1 MPTARQCLSPQ
12 EDVPKYRNASPPNG
26 QHGNHGA
33 NAQVHAMVKN
43 PEQDPANR
51 AFLTNRE
58 NAQEMTLK
66 RKDEEILA
74 TFVNHV
80 RQAVTLPKSDVIFRL
95 LTEVNQSQ
103 RPLKPRMTV
112 LTNAES

>member
-1 MPTARQCLSPQ
+1 MLLSKKPLTQTRQ
-12 EDVPKYRNASPPNG
+12 VP
-26 QHGNHGA
+26 
-33 NAQVHAMVKN
+33 
-43 PEQDPANR
+43 
-51 AFLTNRE
+51 
-58 NAQEMTLK
+58 EM
-66 RKDEEILA
+66 EILA